1 VQRVRPT
8 IHRVRRIFIN
18 AFLVEEEDGLTLIDT
33 LIPGSSRRIL
43 AAARKIGK
51 PIRRIVLT
59 HAHGDHI
66 GSLDKLVAALG
77 EVEVI
82 ISAREARLLAKDLSL
97 DPVEPQGRLRGGL
110 PGAATRPTRTVATGD
125 KICSLEVVACPGH
138 TPGHIALFDP
148 RDGTLYCGDAMITIG
163 GLATAARA
171 NLRVPFAAR
180 STWDRP
186 TALQSARAL
195 RALEPARLASG
206 HGRVFDAPAEAL
218 DRAIARA
225 ERLLD

>member
-1 VQRVRPT
+1 VQRGRPT

-66 GSLDKLVAALG
+66 GSLDKLVAALSG
-77 EVEVI
+77 VEVI

-110 PGAATRPTRTVATGD
+110 PGAATKPTRTVAAGD

-148 RDGTLYCGDAMITIG
+148 RDGTLYCGDAVNTVG

-171 NLRVPFAAR
+171 NLRFPFTALA
-180 STWDRP
+180 TWDRP

-206 HGRVFDAPAEAL
+206 HGRVLDAPAEAL

-225 ERLLD
+225 ERSLG

>member
-1 VQRVRPT
+1 MQRGRST
-8 IHRVRRIFIN
+8 IHRIRRVFIN

-43 AAARKIGK
+43 AAARKLGK

-82 ISAREARLLAKDLSL
+82 ISTREARLLVKDLSL
-97 DPVEPQGRLRGGL
+97 DAVEPQGRLRGGL
-110 PGAATRPTRTVATGD
+110 PGAATKPTRTVAAGD

-148 RDGTLYCGDAMITIG
+148 RDGTLYCGDAVNTVG

-171 NLRVPFAAR
+171 NLRFPFTALA
-180 STWDRP
+180 TWDRP

-195 RALEPARLASG
+195 RALEPTRLASG
-206 HGRVFDAPAEAL
+206 HGRVFDAPADAL

-225 ERLLD
+225 ERSLG

>member
-1 VQRVRPT
+1 VQRGRST
-8 IHRVRRIFIN
+8 IHRIRRVFIN

-43 AAARKIGK
+43 AAARKLGK

-82 ISAREARLLAKDLSL
+82 ISTREARLLVKDLSL
-97 DPVEPQGRLRGGL
+97 DAVEPQGRLRGGL
-110 PGAATRPTRTVATGD
+110 PGAATKPTRTVAAGD

-148 RDGTLYCGDAMITIG
+148 RDGTLYCGDAVNTVG

-171 NLRVPFAAR
+171 NLRFPFTALA
-180 STWDRP
+180 TWDRP

-195 RALEPARLASG
+195 RALEPTRLASG
-206 HGRVFDAPAEAL
+206 HGRVFDAPADAL

-225 ERLLD
+225 ERSLG